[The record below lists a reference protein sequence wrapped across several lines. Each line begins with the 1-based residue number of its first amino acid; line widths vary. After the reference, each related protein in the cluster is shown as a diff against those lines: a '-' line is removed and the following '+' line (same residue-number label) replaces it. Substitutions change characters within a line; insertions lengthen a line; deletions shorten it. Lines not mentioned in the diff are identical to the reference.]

1 MATNTGFLDINGTD
15 LINAYF
21 TNSNSTFTGVN
32 VFNNGTT
39 RGLISYNQ
47 TIIDS
52 ASTITYISTN
62 VPNCILANG
71 LNMNVSLNLPTSG
84 VPNGFILNFRR
95 NNGTGSQTY
104 SFVPNIYDLTNASVS
119 SFTSGLYSFAL
130 IHYNANWY
138 VHFIK

>member
-1 MATNTGFLDINGTD
+1 MDGINYFNIYMATNTGFLDINGTD

-71 LNMNVSLNLPTSG
+71 LNMESSYEWCAKWIHSK
-84 VPNGFILNFRR
+84 FS
-95 NNGTGSQTY
+95 SQ
-104 SFVPNIYDLTNASVS
+104 
-119 SFTSGLYSFAL
+119 
-130 IHYNANWY
+130 
-138 VHFIK
+138 